1 MGASNGIDVWANLM
15 HGDAKALVCRSA
27 AKRACKY
34 LVDEFFRDSAY
45 WTSSHLGRIQAG
57 IPRTLCSIGSALDE
71 TRSVPPTEERR
82 RYCDAV
88 SQ

>member
-1 MGASNGIDVWANLM
+1 MGASNRTEVWANSM
-15 HGDAKALVCRSA
+15 HGDAKAPVCHSTV
-27 AKRACKY
+27 KRACQY
-34 LVDEFFRDSAY
+34 LGGEFFRDPAY

-57 IPRTLCSIGSALDE
+57 ILGTLCSGGSATNE
-71 TRSVPPTEERR
+71 NRRVHPTEARG